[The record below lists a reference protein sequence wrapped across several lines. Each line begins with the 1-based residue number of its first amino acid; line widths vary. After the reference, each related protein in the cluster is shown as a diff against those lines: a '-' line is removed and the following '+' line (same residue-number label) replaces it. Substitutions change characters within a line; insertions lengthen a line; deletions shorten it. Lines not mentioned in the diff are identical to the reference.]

1 MSVREEHELASRRQ
15 KLELWRQL
23 GFSLY
28 PANFKRSHSASQVAT
43 LAEKS
48 VSVLEGSEIP
58 PGDEVSVA
66 GRIMTVRPHG
76 RLWFATLE
84 DQTGKIQLGA
94 IEEAADKK
102 MWQLL
107 QAIDRGDIVG
117 AEGVVVKTKRGEPTV
132 FLTKLVPL
140 AKALQPLPEKW
151 HGLKDIETRLRHRYV
166 DLLMD
171 EEVRQMFVKKSNFW
185 RTVRGH
191 LSSAGFL
198 EVDTPALETVAGGA
212 DANPFVTHH
221 QALGKDFYL
230 RISLE
235 LPLKRL
241 LVGGF
246 EKVFEIGKVFRNEGI
261 DTEHLQDYEM
271 CEFYWTYADYE
282 DLMTFTQELYQEI
295 VRGVTGG
302 LETTYEGKKIDWSGK
317 WPRLDYFELIKE
329 HTGVNLAG
337 MTDVNELQKLLTK
350 HKVSYEKNMGAGR
363 LIDLFWK
370 KLARPKVQG
379 PLFVIN
385 HPVEV
390 SPLAKRLPADS
401 SRVQRFQIIVGG
413 TELGNGFSELNDPAD
428 QRARFEEQMKLREA
442 GDSEAQ
448 MLDED
453 FITALEYGMPPAA
466 GFGFSER
473 LFSFIVDKPIRETV
487 IFPPMRSK

>member
-191 LSSAGFL
+191 LSSVGFL

-329 HTGVNLAG
+329 HTGVNLTG
-337 MTDVNELQKLLTK
+337 MTDINELQKLLTK
-350 HKVSYEKNMGAGR
+350 HKVSYEKNMGVGR

-370 KLARPKVQG
+370 KLVRPKVVG
-379 PLFVIN
+379 PLFIIN

-390 SPLAKRLPADS
+390 SPLAKRLSTDS

-428 QRARFEEQMKLREA
+428 QRSRFEEQMKLREA

>member
-151 HGLKDIETRLRHRYV
+151 HGLKDIEARLRHRYV

-271 CEFYWTYADYE
+271 CEFYWAYADYE

-370 KLARPKVQG
+370 KLVRPKVQG

-390 SPLAKRLPADS
+390 SPLAKRLPTDS

>member
-151 HGLKDIETRLRHRYV
+151 HGLKDIEQRLRRRYV
-166 DLLMD
+166 DLMMD
-171 EEVRQMFVKKSNFW
+171 ADVRQMFVKKSNFW

-221 QALGKDFYL
+221 QALDQDFYL

-329 HTGVNLAG
+329 HTGVNLTG
-337 MTDVNELQKLLTK
+337 MTDINELQKLLTK
-350 HKVSYEKNMGAGR
+350 HKVSYEKNMGVGR

-370 KLARPKVQG
+370 KLVRPKVVG
-379 PLFVIN
+379 PLFIIN

-390 SPLAKRLPADS
+390 SPLAKRLSTDS

-428 QRARFEEQMKLREA
+428 QRSRFEEQMKLREA

>member
-151 HGLKDIETRLRHRYV
+151 HGLKDIEARLRHRYV
-166 DLLMD
+166 DLLMA

-221 QALGKDFYL
+221 QALDQDFYL

-329 HTGVNLAG
+329 HTGVNLTG
-337 MTDVNELQKLLTK
+337 MTDINELQKLLTK
-350 HKVSYEKNMGAGR
+350 HKVSYEKNMGVGR

-370 KLARPKVQG
+370 KLVRPKVVG
-379 PLFVIN
+379 PLFIIN

-390 SPLAKRLPADS
+390 SPLAKRLSTDS

-428 QRARFEEQMKLREA
+428 QRSRFEEQMKLREA

>member
-151 HGLKDIETRLRHRYV
+151 HGLKDIEQRLRRRYV
-166 DLLMD
+166 DLMMD
-171 EEVRQMFVKKSNFW
+171 ADVRQMFVKKSNFW

-329 HTGVNLAG
+329 HTGVNLTG
-337 MTDVNELQKLLTK
+337 MTDINELQKLLTK
-350 HKVSYEKNMGAGR
+350 HKVSYEKNMGVGR

-370 KLARPKVQG
+370 KLVRPKVVG
-379 PLFVIN
+379 PLFIIN

-390 SPLAKRLPADS
+390 SPLAKRLSTDS

-428 QRARFEEQMKLREA
+428 QRSRFEEQMKLREA

>member
-151 HGLKDIETRLRHRYV
+151 HGLKDIEQRLRRRYV
-166 DLLMD
+166 DLMMD
-171 EEVRQMFVKKSNFW
+171 ADVRQMFVKKSNFW

-370 KLARPKVQG
+370 KLVRPKVQG

-390 SPLAKRLPADS
+390 SPLAKRLPTDS

>member
-151 HGLKDIETRLRHRYV
+151 HGLKDIEQRLRRRYV
-166 DLLMD
+166 DLMMD
-171 EEVRQMFVKKSNFW
+171 ADVRQMFVKKSNFW

-191 LSSAGFL
+191 LSSVGFL

-370 KLARPKVQG
+370 KLVRPKVQG

>member
-1 MSVREEHELASRRQ
+1 M
-15 KLELWRQL
+15 
-23 GFSLY
+23 
-28 PANFKRSHSASQVAT
+28 
-43 LAEKS
+43 
-48 VSVLEGSEIP
+48 
-58 PGDEVSVA
+58 
-66 GRIMTVRPHG
+66 
-76 RLWFATLE
+76 
-84 DQTGKIQLGA
+84 
-94 IEEAADKK
+94 
-102 MWQLL
+102 
-107 QAIDRGDIVG
+107 
-117 AEGVVVKTKRGEPTV
+117 
-132 FLTKLVPL
+132 
-140 AKALQPLPEKW
+140 PEKW

>member
-94 IEEAADKK
+94 IEETADKK

-151 HGLKDIETRLRHRYV
+151 HGLKDIEARLRHRYV
-166 DLLMD
+166 DLLMA

-370 KLARPKVQG
+370 KLVRPKVQG

>member
-151 HGLKDIETRLRHRYV
+151 HGLKDIEARLRHRYV

-329 HTGVNLAG
+329 HTGVNLTG
-337 MTDVNELQKLLTK
+337 MTDINELQKLLTK
-350 HKVSYEKNMGAGR
+350 HKVSYEKNMGVGR

-370 KLARPKVQG
+370 KLVRPKVVG
-379 PLFVIN
+379 PLFIIN

-390 SPLAKRLPADS
+390 SPLAKRLSTDS
-401 SRVQRFQIIVGG
+401 SRVLRFQIIVGG

-428 QRARFEEQMKLREA
+428 QRSRFEEQMKLREA